1 MQKRE
6 GEFHECKKDKLRL
19 IVGYSEKRAK
29 KDRYNRE
36 KGVKH
41 LENAY
46 KGGKI
51 TKENIN
57 KRGYNKFLE
66 ISENVKV
73 AINQQSIKED
83 ERWDGLKGYI
93 TNTSLSAKDVY
104 EQYNGLWV
112 IERAFRVTKGTL
124 EIRPMLHFTPQRIE
138 AHVCICFVAYKTYKE
153 LEGD

>member
-1 MQKRE
+1 MQ
-6 GEFHECKKDKLRL
+6 KDKLRL

-57 KRGYNKFLE
+57 KRGYNKFL
-66 ISENVKV
+66 
-73 AINQQSIKED
+73 
-83 ERWDGLKGYI
+83 
-93 TNTSLSAKDVY
+93 
-104 EQYNGLWV
+104 
-112 IERAFRVTKGTL
+112 
-124 EIRPMLHFTPQRIE
+124 
-138 AHVCICFVAYKTYKE
+138 
-153 LEGD
+153 